1 MLLGVF
7 AAAVT
12 SPADRAFFN
21 ARQNKQLTGTEI
33 ALWKD
38 TDSEGRG
45 GEEMEAQEINSN
57 RSARAMR
64 AADTPPPPPPAPPP
78 VSPFSSKSTLGNQSP
93 NVFARENSSSSTTC
107 ASTAS
112 NQQAS
117 LLMSP
122 PLLVEIEEGTPAA
135 EALKANADVRVSK
148 LLKVGRS
155 TKLQAGVRALKSAAR
170 TASGQ
175 PGHAGDRRGAPAFV
189 APRGTT
195 ASPSVPQGPTTTQT
209 PTIPEGD
216 NEEIESDDADEKAIP
231 TSQSAMNNH
240 RETALPTD
248 GENSVEDIHDDTSRS
263 TSLDKSLDD
272 ASLDV
277 DGIFQ
282 HPKSNSASSNRN
294 NAPQHYAHVA
304 LSAQI
309 AAACRA
315 GEEMDRQRAAQQNKP
330 ADDANTP
337 GLMSSFTNLF
347 KGIDAIDG
355 GSPRL
360 SNNRS
365 SKRSSQDSVSSS
377 PVMKQSN
384 SKSFASRRRATL
396 ESFHHMPSEISVAE
410 TEKHANLHRSSS
422 MCELDD
428 EDLSVESANAFDA
441 AGEDDFKRKHVLID
455 PIVVDIPGAVVND
468 AVEDDEESRSIKS
481 VEAENPRDMME
492 KAKKKRSM
500 RSSRKTKR
508 ETDIDAF
515 NFPGPKSVRKWVKKT
530 RSKKESKQLR
540 SYVKGKVIDG
550 KHELYTMS
558 IAVMFGM
565 RTSIGRTNSIMS
577 KTVNDR
583 LWLDNSDL
591 MAVEKYKF
599 PPRVSPGRLVH
610 AN

>member
-1 MLLGVF
+1 
-7 AAAVT
+7 
-12 SPADRAFFN
+12 
-21 ARQNKQLTGTEI
+21 
-33 ALWKD
+33 
-38 TDSEGRG
+38 
-45 GEEMEAQEINSN
+45 MEAQEINSN

-78 VSPFSSKSTLGNQSP
+78 VSPFSSKSSLGNQSP
-93 NVFARENSSSSTTC
+93 NVFVRENSSSSTTC

-148 LLKVGRS
+148 LRKVGRS

-195 ASPSVPQGPTTTQT
+195 SPAVPQGPTTTQT

-216 NEEIESDDADEKAIP
+216 DEELESDDERAIP
-231 TSQSAMNNH
+231 TSQSAKNNH
-240 RETALPTD
+240 KESALPAD
-248 GENSVEDIHDDTSRS
+248 GENSVEDIYDDTSRS

-282 HPKSNSASSNRN
+282 HPKSNSVSSNRN
-294 NAPQHYAHVA
+294 NAPQHLSHVA

-330 ADDANTP
+330 ADDADTQGGEKLSP
-337 GLMSSFTNLF
+337 LMSSFTNLF
-347 KGIDAIDG
+347 KGIDAMDG

-360 SNNRS
+360 STGT
-365 SKRSSQDSVSSS
+365 
-377 PVMKQSN
+377 KQNN
-384 SKSFASRRRATL
+384 SKSFTSRRRATL
-396 ESFHHMPSEISVAE
+396 ESFHMPSEISVAE
-410 TEKHANLHRSSS
+410 TEKHANIHRSSS

-428 EDLSVESANAFDA
+428 EDLSVESANAFNA

-455 PIVVDIPGAVVND
+455 PIVVDIPGAAVND
-468 AVEDDEESRSIKS
+468 AVEEEEESRSNKS
-481 VEAENPRDMME
+481 GEAENLRDTMD

-530 RSKKESKQLR
+530 RSKKENKELR

-550 KHELYTMS
+550 EHELYTMS

-583 LWLDNSDL
+583 RWLDNNDL

-599 PPRVSPGRLVH
+599 PPRVSPARLIR
-610 AN
+610 AS

>member
-1 MLLGVF
+1 
-7 AAAVT
+7 
-12 SPADRAFFN
+12 
-21 ARQNKQLTGTEI
+21 
-33 ALWKD
+33 
-38 TDSEGRG
+38 
-45 GEEMEAQEINSN
+45 MESQE
-57 RSARAMR
+57 RAMK
-64 AADTPPPPPPAPPP
+64 AADTPPPPPPI
-78 VSPFSSKSTLGNQSP
+78 SPFSPLLVKSSLGTQSSP
-93 NVFARENSSSSTTC
+93 NVFARDNSTGSTTC

-148 LLKVGRS
+148 LRKVGRS

-189 APRGTT
+189 APRGTI
-195 ASPSVPQGPTTTQT
+195 SPSVPQGPTTAQT
-209 PTIPEGD
+209 PTIPEGED
-216 NEEIESDDADEKAIP
+216 EEVESDEGKAIP
-231 TSQSAMNNH
+231 TSQSAKSNQK
-240 RETALPTD
+240 ESAPPAD
-248 GENSVEDIHDDTSRS
+248 GESSVEEDDTSRS
-263 TSLDKSLDD
+263 NYSLDKSLDD
-272 ASLDV
+272 ASLDE

-282 HPKSNSASSNRN
+282 HRRSNSVSSNRN
-294 NAPQHYAHVA
+294 NAPQHYARLA
-304 LSAQI
+304 LPAQI

-315 GEEMDRQRAAQQNKP
+315 GEEMDRQRADQQNKP
-330 ADDANTP
+330 ADDADTQGGEKLSP
-337 GLMSSFTNLF
+337 LMSSFTNLF
-347 KGIDAIDG
+347 KGIDATDG

-365 SKRSSQDSVSSS
+365 TKRSSQDSESSS
-377 PVMKQSN
+377 PMSRQNN
-384 SKSFASRRRATL
+384 SKSFTSRRRATL

-410 TEKHANLHRSSS
+410 TEKHANLHRGSTS

-428 EDLSVESANAFDA
+428 EDLSVESADAMNA
-441 AGEDDFKRKHVLID
+441 AGEDDFKRKVMID
-455 PIVVDIPGAVVND
+455 PIVVEIPGAAVND
-468 AVEDDEESRSIKS
+468 AVQEDEESTSNKS
-481 VEAENPRDMME
+481 EEADEADNRRDIMD

-508 ETDIDAF
+508 EADIDAF

-530 RSKKESKQLR
+530 RSKKESKELR

-577 KTVNDR
+577 ETVHNDR
-583 LWLDNSDL
+583 RWLDNNDL

-599 PPRVSPGRLVH
+599 PPRVSPARS
-610 AN
+610 